1 MATALAQRL
10 ANVWAKLT
18 RCGIVR
24 PKMTKSKTAKPVG
37 IVLAMILE
45 PRHGFA
51 GSQHCLV
58 TALLHLLHIHQ
69 PLLHI
74 CGYSCTV
81 LHVYIV
87 SRSLK
92 HIKGRN
98 FIVLRTPPI
107 DIYTFSHH
115 AFSHTILYPQMD
127 RPRSKHNGVYGREVV
142 GIGDVQGLTLHALK
156 EILV

>member
-1 MATALAQRL
+1 MRLLRSIHTCTCFRHLWAVATALAQRL

-24 PKMTKSKTAKPVG
+24 PNTTKPKTAKPVG
-37 IVLAMILE
+37 IVLTMILE

-107 DIYTFSHH
+107 DIYIFPSCI
-115 AFSHTILYPQMD
+115 FPYNIVP
-127 RPRSKHNGVYGREVV
+127 PNGPPE
-142 GIGDVQGLTLHALK
+142 
-156 EILV
+156 E